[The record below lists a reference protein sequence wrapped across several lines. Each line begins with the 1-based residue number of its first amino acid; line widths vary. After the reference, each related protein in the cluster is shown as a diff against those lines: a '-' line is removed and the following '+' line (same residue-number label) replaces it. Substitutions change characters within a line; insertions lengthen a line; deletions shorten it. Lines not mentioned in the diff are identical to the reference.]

1 MLGKVAMFVLN
12 DTSADSRVHRQASCL
27 AEAGYQVRVYGFLTS
42 ASQQRQVHKCQNSSY
57 EVILLDQRS
66 PLDLLWDRYRPRRKP
81 KAGPAPEQVAQLCW
95 PSPREPQRPCPPP
108 PPRNLPLHSQQHRR
122 KHRAYVLRINDCWY
136 RHALRWKP
144 DFCQAH
150 DLDSLWAA
158 QATSLAL
165 GTPLVYDSHEI
176 WSEQHFLEDWEEV
189 TWWNQWE
196 ARLAPNIDGWITV
209 NQSLADLIGHRYQV
223 EVLPLYNCPRLQ
235 ALPQKGLLK
244 ERFQGRP
251 VALFSGGFLGSRGL
265 EQMLAAALLQKEVAI
280 VLQGFGPMEAA
291 LRKMAAE
298 HRSPVEFLPRVKPAQ
313 VVEICSQADIGVM
326 PVLPDCLNSYYC
338 TPNKIF
344 DYMMAGLAIAAADIP
359 EMSLLLGQCQNGLLY
374 DAFSPNDLAQTLTT
388 LAQDDIREK
397 YASASRHWAD
407 SRYNWEQE
415 SLKLIRL
422 YQELSCRPLKAK
434 MWVDPQIPVRA
445 EKGAARSTD

>member
-1 MLGKVAMFVLN
+1 
-12 DTSADSRVHRQASCL
+12 
-27 AEAGYQVRVYGFLTS
+27 
-42 ASQQRQVHKCQNSSY
+42 
-57 EVILLDQRS
+57 
-66 PLDLLWDRYRPRRKP
+66 
-81 KAGPAPEQVAQLCW
+81 
-95 PSPREPQRPCPPP
+95 
-108 PPRNLPLHSQQHRR
+108 
-122 KHRAYVLRINDCWY
+122 
-136 RHALRWKP
+136 
-144 DFCQAH
+144 
-150 DLDSLWAA
+150 
-158 QATSLAL
+158 
-165 GTPLVYDSHEI
+165 
-176 WSEQHFLEDWEEV
+176 
-189 TWWNQWE
+189 
-196 ARLAPNIDGWITV
+196 
-209 NQSLADLIGHRYQV
+209 
-223 EVLPLYNCPRLQ
+223 
-235 ALPQKGLLK
+235 
-244 ERFQGRP
+244 
-251 VALFSGGFLGSRGL
+251 
-265 EQMLAAALLQKEVAI
+265 
-280 VLQGFGPMEAA
+280 MEAA